1 MPRPAVR
8 NPARIAVWIDASTHV
23 GRGVSAGVIE
33 VAQLHGWRLTREST
47 GIDGAIADA
56 GAVLPEGLPAVRV
69 LQDDGAHPSVTVD
82 ELQVGNFALEHFS
95 DRGFRHFAFVGDED
109 AAEQRGDGF
118 AQAVAQKLS
127 GRDHTFLR
135 EDAARTFS
143 DSEFAA
149 WLLTL
154 PRPLA
159 CFCGHDALAARVTR
173 CMSPES
179 AIAVLGVGDD
189 PLICEF
195 AEPPVSSIDIN
206 AAGIGKRA
214 GELLARRL
222 HGKSAGS
229 ASVKPWG
236 VTERASTRVLAIDDR
251 DVAAA
256 LRFIRAQAASAI
268 RIADIVEATSLT
280 RRSLERRFA
289 KLLQR
294 SPAEVL
300 RRERVGIA
308 QRLLS
313 TSDASIGQIARRS
326 GFALPQHLA
335 AAFRQSVGQTPSDY
349 RQQRRA
355 MPGVQ
360 K

>member
-1 MPRPAVR
+1 M
-8 NPARIAVWIDASTHV
+8 
-23 GRGVSAGVIE
+23 G
-33 VAQLHGWRLTREST
+33 
-47 GIDGAIADA
+47 
-56 GAVLPEGLPAVRV
+56 
-69 LQDDGAHPSVTVD
+69 DD
-82 ELQVGNFALEHFS
+82 
-95 DRGFRHFAFVGDED
+95 D

-118 AQAVAQKLS
+118 AQAVAQKLN
-127 GRDHTFLR
+127 GRNHTFLR
-135 EDAARTFS
+135 EDAAHTFS

-229 ASVKPWG
+229 VSVQPWG
-236 VTERASTRVLAIDDR
+236 VTERASTRVLAIDDP

-256 LRFIRAQAASAI
+256 LRFIRAQAASSI